1 MKRVP
6 SLALLTS
13 TLLLTPLLG
22 GCGAGPNANSG
33 AESSAQATPSAALAA
48 QSVLSWQALRLGDS
62 GRDVVT
68 LQYLL
73 RHAGQT
79 LSVDGSFGSGTD
91 SAVRAFQRARGLSV
105 DGVVGGN
112 TWKALIV
119 TVRQGD
125 SSNAVRAVQD
135 QLRSGYGY
143 SSVTVDGVFG
153 SGTNTA
159 LRDFQS
165 RRGLSVDG
173 VAGLN
178 TWHALVTGS
187 SAPASGTT
195 ASLAQSIL
203 NNSRITLGT
212 SSSTSGGNPRQNI
225 ADTAAGRAATRGCA
239 SDANCGLTVTLKRS
253 MLQGMATMA
262 AQNSLYITSLAGGV
276 HSTYSDH
283 YAGLALDIGI
293 WNGVSLGSP
302 NSAHT
307 AARNACIAAGSDPS
321 QTFNAYNDSSGGHDN
336 HVHCAWN

>member
-1 MKRVP
+1 MMRSTLILAALTL
-6 SLALLTS
+6 SLSACGVQRAQPAAATPPDALL
-13 TLLLTPLLG
+13 G
-22 GCGAGPNANSG
+22 
-33 AESSAQATPSAALAA
+33 A
-48 QSVLSWQALRLGDS
+48 QSVLTWQALRSGDS

-73 RHAGQT
+73 RHAGQS
-79 LSVDGSFGSGTD
+79 LSVDGAFGGGTD
-91 SAVRAFQRARGLSV
+91 TAVRNFQRANGLVV
-105 DGVVGGN
+105 DGTVGGN
-112 TWKALIV
+112 TWEKLIV

-125 SSNAVRAVQD
+125 SNNAVRAVQD

-143 SSVTVDGVFG
+143 SAVTVDGVFG

-165 RRGLSVDG
+165 RRGLTVDG

-187 SAPASGTT
+187 STGATGTT
-195 ASLAQSIL
+195 ASLASQIL
-203 NNSRITLGT
+203 NSGRVTLGT
-212 SSSTSGGNPRQNI
+212 SSSTSGGNPRQNVV
-225 ADTAAGRAATRGCA
+225 DTANGLAARRGCA
-239 SDANCGLTVTLKRS
+239 GDANCGLTVYLKRS
-253 MLQGMATMA
+253 MLQGMLTMA
-262 AQNSLYITSLAGGV
+262 NAGNSFFITSIAGGV

-293 WNGVSLGSP
+293 WNGVSLSTP

-307 AARNACIAAGSDPS
+307 AARNACLAAGSDPG
-321 QTFNAYNDSSGGHDN
+321 QTFNAYYDPPGGHSN